1 MFNKILFYPI
11 ICSLIYNNIRN
22 YIENKRKFKE
32 LFESLENINT
42 RIENI
47 NKSINRKKVS
57 FKINNNDE
65 YNVLDIDENNYSS
78 DEISIDS
85 SDTN

>member
-1 MFNKILFYPI
+1 MFKKLLFYPI
-11 ICSLIYNNIRN
+11 ICTLIYNNIRS

-32 LFESLENINT
+32 LFESLENINI

-47 NKSINRKKVS
+47 NKFINRKKVM
-57 FKINNNDE
+57 FEINNDE

-78 DEISIDS
+78 EEGSNSPEVD
-85 SDTN
+85 

>member
-11 ICSLIYNNIRN
+11 LCTLIYNNIRS

-32 LFESLENINT
+32 LFESLENINI

-47 NKSINRKKVS
+47 NKFIDRRKVIFRKNIHDNIHV
-57 FKINNNDE
+57 
-65 YNVLDIDENNYSS
+65 NVDGTIYSS
-78 DEISIDS
+78 DESIINSPNID
-85 SDTN
+85 

>member
-11 ICSLIYNNIRN
+11 LCTLIYNNIRS

-32 LFESLENINT
+32 LFEAFENINI

-47 NKSINRKKVS
+47 NKFIDRRKVIFRKNIHDNSHV
-57 FKINNNDE
+57 
-65 YNVLDIDENNYSS
+65 NVDGTIYSS
-78 DEISIDS
+78 DESIINSPNID
-85 SDTN
+85 

>member
-1 MFNKILFYPI
+1 MFKKLLFYPI
-11 ICSLIYNNIRN
+11 ICTLIYNNIRS

-32 LFESLENINT
+32 LFESLENINI

-47 NKSINRKKVS
+47 NKFINRKKVM
-57 FKINNNDE
+57 FEINNDE

-78 DEISIDS
+78 DEGSNSPEVD
-85 SDTN
+85 